1 MIVPEGRKHWLWIS
15 SRQFA
20 NLGDALRGVGEVDGA
35 GERVFFT
42 ATGGG

>member
-1 MIVPEGRKHWLWIS
+1 MKTS
-15 SRQFA
+15 SVITRA
-20 NLGDALRGVGEVDGA
+20 SLGDALRGVGEMDGT